1 MVVCYLT
8 TKGHFYH
15 LTAMG
20 DSNQSSAD
28 KMSPGSDEVSANH
41 QSEEYDEPTIES
53 DVEEESR
60 GEVWTQ
66 EV

>member
-1 MVVCYLT
+1 
-8 TKGHFYH
+8 
-15 LTAMG
+15 MG

-60 GEVWTQ
+60 GEV
-66 EV
+66 